1 MFTLIL
7 TLLVGSVSAPGSRQ
21 EPQNIVYAK
30 DKANESFGLGAS
42 LHLSVDYR
50 IGRTP
55 SDNVAHEFWLCLHW
69 DFASFHRTVESLS
82 IRNTHL
88 DMI

>member
-7 TLLVGSVSAPGSRQ
+7 TLLVGAVSAPDSRQ
-21 EPQNIVYAK
+21 ELQDIGYVDDEAT
-30 DKANESFGLGAS
+30 ESFGLGAS

-55 SDNVAHEFWLCLHW
+55 SDNVAHEFWLCRHW